1 MGFQMKTLHGAD
13 MKIKEII
20 PENADTNK
28 LILGIALI
36 SIVATS
42 AESLTTT
49 EGENLIPVYEV
60 DENGVQTMVEQH
72 KNKAYISKFTKILSA
87 NNYAPIKTLYKLQS
101 ILDDVSVLK
110 SLDLNTTET
119 ENVSFKNVFS
129 QIKPYINEDKVRN
142 INELT
147 QNIEKAQSTVNQ
159 IGSIK
164 NKISNLPD
172 DLPRGE
178 KIKTIINEI
187 PNLTDIPVIEEVN
200 TIRNMLSLINLR
212 HENLDIDEN
221 ESEEDEI
228 KYNDIVNLVDMFE
241 K

>member
-1 MGFQMKTLHGAD
+1 
-13 MKIKEII
+13 MKIKNIL

-28 LILGIALI
+28 LILGGALVLI
-36 SIVATS
+36 LAQS
-42 AESLTTT
+42 AENFNIT
-49 EGENLIPVYEV
+49 ETRNDIPIYEV
-60 DENGVQTMVEQH
+60 DENGNQTIAQ
-72 KNKAYISKFTKILSA
+72 KPKSKDYISKLTQIMSA

-101 ILDDVSVLK
+101 ILDDIDVIK
-110 SLDLNTTET
+110 TIDLSKTND

-129 QIKPYINEDKVRN
+129 QIKPYMNEQKVKN

-147 QNIEKAQSTVNQ
+147 HNIEKAQSTVNQ

-164 NKISNLPD
+164 NKISNLPE

-187 PNLTDIPVIEEVN
+187 PNLTEIPVLEEVN
-200 TIRNMLSLINLR
+200 TIKNMLSLINLK
-212 HENLDIDEN
+212 HENEEAISQDDEN
-221 ESEEDEI
+221 IE
-228 KYNDIVNLVDMFE
+228 YNDILDLVDMFD